1 MRPKDVDLSGGI
13 AVYLIHSK
21 PARRIRQATRICAEL
36 PELDRQEAESLG
48 KISVAGS
55 GFARY
60 EVFPGSVTRCSAK
73 NQAEAKC
80 FGYLRRAMRRRAR
93 GGGAS
98 GEPPRRFGTLF
109 LRKYIASW

>member
-13 AVYLIHSK
+13 AVCLIHSI

-73 NQAEAKC
+73 NQAAAKC
-80 FGYLRRAMRRRAR
+80 LGYLGRAMRRSAR
-93 GGGAS
+93 EGGAS
-98 GEPPRRFGTLF
+98 VSAGGRVDTLF
-109 LRKYIASW
+109 KRKYIAS

>member
-13 AVYLIHSK
+13 AVCLIHSK

-73 NQAEAKC
+73 NQAATKC
-80 FGYLRRAMRRRAR
+80 LDYLRRSTHRHAR

-98 GEPPRRFGTLF
+98 VSPASRVGTLF
-109 LRKYIASW
+109 ARQY